1 MAETSAP
8 NQLEEMMLL
17 AVAEAAK
24 ARMKA
29 PPNPWVGAVV
39 ETADGL
45 VMGHTQSPGGSHAE
59 IDALDQAGSRAFGS
73 TLYVT
78 LEPCSHHGRTPPCAH
93 AIVKAGVRRVVIALV
108 DPDYRVRGKG
118 IEYLQSHDVEV
129 KVGVGEEAVKAQLAP
144 YLKHRATGLPW
155 VVLKLAI
162 TLDGRIASN
171 DGSSNWITGENAR
184 KRVQALRSESDAIVV
199 GSNTV
204 MVDDPQLTVRIPGTS
219 RSPRRIVFGAIP
231 SGARVLPAEEYFG
244 SPSVLLEVL
253 GKEDVL
259 QVLVEGGAHLAK
271 SFLDSDLIDQFVFH
285 IAPALHGGEDGIS
298 AFAGHGSRSVSDLTR
313 LEAKSVIS
321 LGNDVEIEAWSL
333 RASKLI
339 KSL

>member
-1 MAETSAP
+1 MADTFAP
-8 NQLEEMMLL
+8 EELEEKMLL

-24 ARMKA
+24 ARVQA

-59 IDALDQAGSRAFGS
+59 IDALERAGSKAVGS

-78 LEPCSHHGRTPPCAH
+78 LEPCSHHGRTPPCAQ
-93 AIVKAGVRRVVIALV
+93 AIVKAGVKRVVVSLV
-108 DPDYRVRGKG
+108 DPDYRVRGQG
-118 IEYLQSHDVEV
+118 IEYLQNHKVEV
-129 KVGVGEEAVKAQLAP
+129 KVGVAADAVRNQLAP

-155 VVLKLAI
+155 VVLKLAT
-162 TLDGRIASN
+162 TLDGRIASS
-171 DGSSNWITGENAR
+171 DGTSNWITGEVAR
-184 KRVQALRSESDAIVV
+184 NRVQVLRSESDAIVV

-204 MVDDPQLTVRIPGTS
+204 RIDDPQLTVRIPGNS
-219 RSPRRIVFGAIP
+219 HSPRRIVFGAIP
-231 SGARVLPAEEYFG
+231 SGAGVTPAEEWTG
-244 SPSVLLEVL
+244 SPAELLEVL
-253 GKEDVL
+253 GKEDIL

-271 SFLDSDLIDQFVFH
+271 SFLEADLIDQFVFH

-298 AFAGHGSRSVSDLTR
+298 AFSGRGSASVADLTR
-313 LEAKSVIS
+313 LEAKSVQS